1 MAAACR
7 LAGLSLMLELGD
19 AEEPFR
25 LVGEAWTINTTE
37 SALALCGVVYLWNR
51 IALTSLTLPMCP
63 IMCDIQSDSENK
75 NNFRDECA
83 VFAYISHPNLWDVD
97 HDITIGHI
105 SHPNESLLNDPLAL
119 DLDIGHRSPGSQ
131 QEWRGA

>member
-1 MAAACR
+1 
-7 LAGLSLMLELGD
+7 MLELGD

-25 LVGEAWTINTTE
+25 LVGEAWTQMQQKQHKQLHLMM
-37 SALALCGVVYLWNR
+37 SLRVKLPSSGKR
-51 IALTSLTLPMCP
+51 IAMKMYIKFLVLISL
-63 IMCDIQSDSENK
+63 
-75 NNFRDECA
+75 DECA
-83 VFAYISHPNLWDVD
+83 VFPYILFPHLRDVD

-131 QEWRGA
+131 QERRRA